1 MLARLEMMIYHAL
14 EDGSDILC
22 HDMQTKSYDFSCNRF
37 YIFIL
42 DDYVSIG
49 RLFDGYVSTGILYG
63 YVISC
68 IGSPCWLG

>member
-1 MLARLEMMIYHAL
+1 MHWKMDQIFCFMFARLQIMISHAL
-14 EDGSDILC
+14 G
-22 HDMQTKSYDFSCNRF
+22 
-37 YIFIL
+37 FIL

>member
-1 MLARLEMMIYHAL
+1 MHWKMDQIFCVMLARLQIMISHAL
-14 EDGSDILC
+14 G
-22 HDMQTKSYDFSCNRF
+22 
-37 YIFIL
+37 FIL

-49 RLFDGYVSTGILYG
+49 RLFDGYVSTGILDG